1 MLSME
6 PCHYMC
12 NVLNICCT
20 EQWIVWLKCWVLH
33 NALLGVKCRVWN
45 SELLLW
51 FAQGLVNGA
60 VNCCCKVLKAW
71 FMEQWIV
78 AVVCSRLGLWNSE
91 LLLWSAQGLVYG
103 KVNCDLL
110 KAWFMEQWIV
120 AVKCTRLGLC
130 NSELLLLI
138 CSRPDLWSSELLL
151 WSAQGLV
158 YGPVNC
164 WIKLLSLKQCVV
176 SCPVM
181 SVTQRQ
187 NGLFQDEHIAVEKAT
202 FSITGGCCTLV
213 ALFMCGKLYIA
224 NAGDC
229 RYHRHSLNAF
239 FLLVKMSF

>member
-1 MLSME
+1 MFRSCCTEQGINCYIKMLSME

-91 LLLWSAQGLVYG
+91 LLLWSAQGLVYVT
-103 KVNCDLL
+103 VNCCCWFAQGLIYGAVNCCCEVL
-110 KAWFMEQWIV
+110 KAWSMDQRI
-120 AVKCTRLGLC
+120 AGL
-130 NSELLLLI
+130 
-138 CSRPDLWSSELLL
+138 
-151 WSAQGLV
+151 
-158 YGPVNC
+158 NC
-164 WIKLLSLKQCVV
+164 WV
-176 SCPVM
+176 
-181 SVTQRQ
+181 
-187 NGLFQDEHIAVEKAT
+187 
-202 FSITGGCCTLV
+202 
-213 ALFMCGKLYIA
+213 
-224 NAGDC
+224 
-229 RYHRHSLNAF
+229 
-239 FLLVKMSF
+239 